1 MRNEMTDAEIL
12 RLWIALVSAD
22 IDDEP
27 VINFARALLEAS
39 TASDKQEAV
48 QHEVLR
54 QLFHAAR
61 NADSFE
67 PFERVASE
75 LLDKSAES
83 GKEEAVLTDAD
94 WNELYDFAQRH
105 SFAVCLEFAKTIAPR
120 PTAQDAEPRHWNP
133 VYNTDPVNRACGE
146 LPEGW
151 QIEIG
156 LERGA
161 GWVDL
166 RSPEGKQVTF
176 DDDADKFGWKI
187 HKAIDAAIVEEPK

>member
-1 MRNEMTDAEIL
+1 MTDAEIL

-83 GKEEAVLTDAD
+83 GKEEATLMDDLRKFLDVAAGQGYQFDGVDAD
-94 WNELYDFAQRH
+94 DLYLRLFPDA
-105 SFAVCLEFAKTIAPR
+105 FAK
-120 PTAQDAEPRHWNP
+120 EPQR
-133 VYNTDPVNRACGE
+133 
-146 LPEGW
+146 
-151 QIEIG
+151 
-156 LERGA
+156 
-161 GWVDL
+161 
-166 RSPEGKQVTF
+166 
-176 DDDADKFGWKI
+176 
-187 HKAIDAAIVEEPK
+187 